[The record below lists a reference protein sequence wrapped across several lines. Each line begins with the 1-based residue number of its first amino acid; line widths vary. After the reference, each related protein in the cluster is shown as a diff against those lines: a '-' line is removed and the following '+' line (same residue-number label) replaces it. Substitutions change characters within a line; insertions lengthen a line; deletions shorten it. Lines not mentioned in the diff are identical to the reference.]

1 MDIPYVYVSMK
12 PFKRGI
18 KKAIGIL
25 DEKEENI
32 AEIGDQLF
40 TDVWVSNRMN
50 LFSILTNPISKDR
63 FKLDIIK
70 RRIEKWYLSK
80 QKIKKEQ

>member
-1 MDIPYVYVSMK
+1 MK

-18 KKAIGIL
+18 KKAICVL

-40 TDVWVSNRMN
+40 TDVWVSNRMK
-50 LFSILTNPISKDR
+50 LFSILTNPISRDR

-80 QKIKKEQ
+80 QKINKG